1 MADDTTLTSFI
12 EQFNG
17 FLVTCNELEDN
28 DAWDKEANGPIELYL
43 QADLLGV
50 VLQLMS
56 VDGHFEQAEADV
68 VNTMFGGAYAPEE
81 LEEVFGDLDPIIED
95 YCDGQKADTLAL
107 LLPLSPALADTYR
120 DLILMAARIVSESDG
135 VAEGQ
140 EKELIH
146 RLEQALSQR

>member
-50 VLQLMS
+50 VLLLPAS
-56 VDGHFEQAEADV
+56 VWLPV
-68 VNTMFGGAYAPEE
+68 KVYAAPSF
-81 LEEVFGDLDPIIED
+81 LTSTSKRV
-95 YCDGQKADTLAL
+95 L
-107 LLPLSPALADTYR
+107 LLR
-120 DLILMAARIVSESDG
+120 F
-135 VAEGQ
+135 AEGF
-140 EKELIH
+140 
-146 RLEQALSQR
+146 LSFLLNNPIMIFSGFYS